1 MCSSQVSGSI
11 FDTEPN
17 GIHPFPYREEY
28 ESRAVPCMPNSPGA
42 LGRNELHERLNG
54 LPEAGGVDRWPGT
67 RTAAGAQFPV
77 VHLVYVG
84 VPFV

>member
-1 MCSSQVSGSI
+1 MQ
-11 FDTEPN
+11 
-17 GIHPFPYREEY
+17 
-28 ESRAVPCMPNSPGA
+28 NSPSA